1 MNFNSKVEH
10 LSTNVQE
17 GIDKLANCLDQT
29 DEIKSLTHSMKINV
43 KVLSARLTYVNTA
56 QQDAIKETEIL
67 REYIAKLRSKDDEFQ
82 LQPPTFV
89 QMLTQGANQNMQERT
104 TEELQQLVMVNQSTA
119 AYEQKLEET
128 LSERDA
134 ALDSVSKLK
143 DQLTRVQQKARRFK
157 RKYTFLKTFLLKRHN
172 SEVCDVCCDESG
184 EESDVELKL
193 KYKCDSMR
201 HGDD

>member
-1 MNFNSKVEH
+1 MDFNSKVEH
-10 LSTNVQE
+10 LSSSVQE
-17 GIDKLANCLDQT
+17 GIDKLANCLEQT

-56 QQDAIKETEIL
+56 QQDAINEAKILREDIAKLQSKGTEIL
-67 REYIAKLRSKDDEFQ
+67 
-82 LQPPTFV
+82 PTFV

-157 RKYTFLKTFLLKRHN
+157 RKYAFLKTFLLKRHN

-184 EESDVELKL
+184 EESDVELQ
-193 KYKCDSMR
+193 
-201 HGDD
+201 

>member
-1 MNFNSKVEH
+1 MDFNSKVEH
-10 LSTNVQE
+10 LSSSVQE
-17 GIDKLANCLDQT
+17 GIDKLANCLEQT

-56 QQDAIKETEIL
+56 QQDAIKEAKILREDIAKLQSKGTEIL
-67 REYIAKLRSKDDEFQ
+67 
-82 LQPPTFV
+82 PTFV

-104 TEELQQLVMVNQSTA
+104 TEELQQLVIVNQSTA

-128 LSERDA
+128 LCERDE
-134 ALDSVSKLK
+134 AL

-157 RKYTFLKTFLLKRHN
+157 RKYAFLKTFLLKRHN

-184 EESDVELKL
+184 EESDVELRRG
-193 KYKCDSMR
+193 CVD
-201 HGDD
+201 GI

>member
-1 MNFNSKVEH
+1 MDFNSKVEH
-10 LSTNVQE
+10 LSTSVQE
-17 GIDKLANCLDQT
+17 GIDKLANCLEQT

-56 QQDAIKETEIL
+56 QQDAIKEAKNL
-67 REYIAKLRSKDDEFQ
+67 REYIAKLQSKGDL

-89 QMLTQGANQNMQERT
+89 QMLAQGVNHNMRERT

-119 AYEQKLEET
+119 VYEQKLEET
-128 LSERDA
+128 LCERDE
-134 ALDSVSKLK
+134 ALGAVSKLK

-157 RKYTFLKTFLLKRHN
+157 RKYAFLKTFLLKRHN

-184 EESDVELKL
+184 EESDVEL
-193 KYKCDSMR
+193 R
-201 HGDD
+201 RG